1 MKITVNSNRGLS
13 LIAVLWIVTILTILA
28 SEFMYTLQLEVKASR
43 NWNDQVNA
51 YYSAKGGFETAIAYL
66 RSDETSYDSLDEDWA
81 DGFTGELNNTNF
93 NAKMIDESSKINV
106 NTIDEATLTRVIQY
120 CLQQSNEELSE
131 AEITTQAQQLASA
144 IIAKRPFKTTAEM
157 AKAEG
162 MTPDLLYGWTG
173 SDNTNQRGNTRSI
186 NAEEQKTIALIDL
199 TTVFSADKNVANDG
213 SKRVNI
219 NTADANQIV
228 QGVNVQNQSG
238 QRQGQQQQVITQQE
252 AQAIVD
258 YRSQSTGQQGG
269 QMQQGQ
275 MGQQQ
280 GQFGQMNV
288 GGQQMPTQQMPTG
301 QTGQQGTN
309 QAYRN
314 ITDLLNVPAI
324 SQQTLNSIRD
334 RITVDDQQQGGSG
347 GQQQGAQQQGGR
359 GGQQQGGQQQ
369 GGQQQQRININTA
382 SAEQLR
388 SLSDRID
395 EGIADSIIRY
405 RQNNRFDN
413 VEELLQVRAVSI
425 QDLRVIADRVTTT
438 DDAVLPGK
446 INLNTAPAEILQLL
460 PGMDETKAN
469 AIIAFRESGTT
480 SSSSTSSRRTTSSTG
495 QRSSGQIGS
504 QQGQG
509 GPFDNIGQLLDVEGI
524 DENTFRQLVD
534 IVSYRSSVFRIE
546 AIGTSKDNKIKNGF
560 TAIVDRS
567 GNRIQIKYWKQ
578 M

>member
-1 MKITVNSNRGLS
+1 MNSNKGLS

-28 SEFMYTLQLEVKASR
+28 SEFMYTLQLEVKTSR
-43 NWNDQVNA
+43 NWNDQINA

-81 DGFTGELNNTNF
+81 NGFTGELNNTNF
-93 NAKMIDESSKINV
+93 NAKMIDESAKINV
-106 NTIDEATLTRVIQY
+106 NTIDEGTLTKVIQY
-120 CLQQSNEELSE
+120 CLTNQQTGENLSE
-131 AEITTQAQQLASA
+131 AEITAQAQQLASA
-144 IIAKRPFKTTAEM
+144 IIAKRPYRTTAEM

-162 MTPDLLYGWTG
+162 MTPDILYGWTG
-173 SDNTNQRGNTRSI
+173 DDNTNQQSNTRST
-186 NAEEQKTIALIDL
+186 NTEEQNAIALIDI

-228 QGVNVQNQSG
+228 QGVNVQG
-238 QRQGQQQQVITQQE
+238 QGQGQQQQVITQQE

-258 YRSQSTGQQGG
+258 YRSQATNQQGQQGG

-275 MGQQQ
+275 TGQSQIQ
-280 GQFGQMNV
+280 FGQTQGQMNV
-288 GGQQMPTQQMPTG
+288 GGQQMPTG
-301 QTGQQGTN
+301 QTGQQGGN

-334 RITVDDQQQGGSG
+334 RITVDDQQQGGG
-347 GQQQGAQQQGGR
+347 QQGRDQGQQQT
-359 GGQQQGGQQQ
+359 
-369 GGQQQQRININTA
+369 QQQRININTA
-382 SAEQLR
+382 NADQLK
-388 SLSDRID
+388 SLSNRID
-395 EGIADSIIRY
+395 DGIAESIIRY

-413 VEELLQVRAVSI
+413 VDELLQVRAVSI
-425 QDLRVIADRVTTT
+425 QDLRTIADRVTTT

-446 INLNTAPAEILQLL
+446 ININTVPVELLQLL

-469 AIIAFRESGTT
+469 AIIAYRESGTT
-480 SSSSTSSRRTTSSTG
+480 SSSSSSSTRRTTSGTS
-495 QRSSGQIGS
+495 QRSSGQVS
-504 QQGQG
+504 NQQGQG

-546 AIGTSKDNKIKNGF
+546 ATGTSKDNKIKNGF

>member
-1 MKITVNSNRGLS
+1 MNKNRGLS

-28 SEFMYTLQLEVKASR
+28 SEFMYTLQLEVKTSR

-93 NAKMIDESSKINV
+93 NAKMIDESAKINV

-120 CLQQSNEELSE
+120 CLQQSDEKLSE
-131 AEITTQAQQLASA
+131 SEITAQAQQLASA
-144 IIAKRPFKTTAEM
+144 IIAKRPFRTTAEM

-162 MTPDLLYGWTG
+162 MTPDILYGWTG
-173 SDNTNQRGNTRSI
+173 DNADQQRITRNVNTEGQERV
-186 NAEEQKTIALIDL
+186 ALIDI

-228 QGVNVQNQSG
+228 QGVNVQNQGG
-238 QRQGQQQQVITQQE
+238 QRQGQGQQQVITQQE

-258 YRSQSTGQQGG
+258 YRSQSTGQQGQQGG
-269 QMQQGQ
+269 QTPQGQ
-275 MGQQQ
+275 MGRQPNQP
-280 GQFGQMNV
+280 GQVNV
-288 GGQQMPTQQMPTG
+288 SSQQMPTGGQQMPTG
-301 QTGQQGTN
+301 QTGQQGSN
-309 QAYRN
+309 QTYRN

-334 RITVDDQQQGGSG
+334 RITVDDQQQGG
-347 GQQQGAQQQGGR
+347 QQQGG
-359 GGQQQGGQQQ
+359 
-369 GGQQQQRININTA
+369 QQQRININTA
-382 SAEQLR
+382 NADQLK
-388 SLSDRID
+388 SLSNRID
-395 EGIADSIIRY
+395 DGIAESIIRY

-413 VEELLQVRAVSI
+413 VDELLQVRAISI
-425 QDLRVIADRVTTT
+425 QDLKVIADRVTTT

-446 INLNTAPAEILQLL
+446 ININTVPLELLQLL

-469 AIIAFRESGTT
+469 AIIAYRESGTT
-480 SSSSTSSRRTTSSTG
+480 SSSSSSSSRTTSRTS
-495 QRSSGQIGS
+495 QSSSRQMGN

-534 IVSYRSSVFRIE
+534 LVSYRSSVFRIE
-546 AIGTSKDNKIKNGF
+546 ATGTSLDNKIKNGF

-567 GNRIQIKYWKQ
+567 GDRIQIKYWKQ